1 MAEKQPKL
9 MLEADA
15 SNVDRIR
22 PSAMGSPGS
31 ILNLTSLREQV
42 YQYFREEMQ
51 SGSLTPGS
59 SINLNAISRN
69 LGISK
74 TPLRDALIQLEA
86 EGFVSILPR
95 RGVLVNKLTRR
106 EIKNIYQIIGSLEAS
121 VIAAVFDDFTIA
133 HVKRMKQLNAEQNSA
148 LANNDFDTYYKLN
161 LEFHD
166 VFLNL
171 SNNDTLKKIIRP
183 LKQRLY
189 DFPRR
194 GYIKE
199 WEKQHLAEHDK
210 LIKAIAN
217 GERNRAAD
225 VFQNEHWSFEAHKNF
240 LDRFYELEETNPTRR
255 SRK

>member
-1 MAEKQPKL
+1 MIEKQPKPL
-9 MLEADA
+9 DGEDA
-15 SNVDRIR
+15 PHGDRIR
-22 PSAMGSPGS
+22 PTVMTSAGS
-31 ILNLTSLREQV
+31 ILNITSLREQV

-59 SINLNAISRN
+59 SINLNAISRR

-74 TPLRDALIQLEA
+74 TPLRDALIQLEV

-121 VIAAVFDDFTIA
+121 VVTAVFEKFANA
-133 HVKRMKQLNAEQNSA
+133 HIDKMNQLNAAQIAA
-148 LANNDFDTYYKLN
+148 LSNEDFDTYYKLN

-194 GYIKE
+194 GYLAD
-199 WEKQHLAEHDK
+199 WEKQHLAEHEK
-210 LIKAIAN
+210 LITAIVK
-217 GERNRAAD
+217 GERQTAAD
-225 VFQNEHWSFEAHKNF
+225 VVQNEHWSFDAHKKY
-240 LDRFYELEETNPTRR
+240 LDLFYDLEEIKEATDEF
-255 SRK
+255 

>member
-1 MAEKQPKL
+1 MAKNQPKP
-9 MLEADA
+9 EPKGDE
-15 SNVDRIR
+15 SIINHIR
-22 PSAMGSPGS
+22 PTVMENHGS

-51 SGSLTPGS
+51 SGALTPGS
-59 SINLNAISRN
+59 AINLNSVSRI

-95 RGVLVNKLTRR
+95 RGVVVNQLTRR
-106 EIKNIYQIIGSLEAS
+106 EIQNLYQIIGSLEAS
-121 VIAAVFDDFTIA
+121 VVTAVFKKFTKA
-133 HVKRMKQLNAEQNSA
+133 HIEKMKQLNVEQISA
-148 LANNDFDTYYKLN
+148 LSKNEFDTYYRLN

-171 SNNDTLKKIIRP
+171 SDNDTLKKIIRP

-194 GYIKE
+194 GYLE
-199 WEKQHLAEHDK
+199 DWEKQHLNEHKK
-210 LIKAIAN
+210 LIKAIVK
-217 GERNRAAD
+217 GERERAAD
-225 VFQNEHWSFEAHKNF
+225 VVQNEHWSFDAHKKY
-240 LDRFYELEETNPTRR
+240 LDRFYELEERTVNEI
-255 SRK
+255 

>member
-1 MAEKQPKL
+1 MAEKQFQAL
-9 MLEADA
+9 HADDEP
-15 SNVDRIR
+15 SIDRFR
-22 PSAMGSPGS
+22 PGATGSRGS

-42 YQYFREEMQ
+42 YQYLREEMQ
-51 SGSLTPGS
+51 SGALTPGS
-59 SINLNAISRN
+59 SINLNSIIRK

-95 RGVLVNKLTRR
+95 RGVLVNKLTHR

-121 VIAAVFDDFTIA
+121 VVTSVFDQFTQTHIDQ
-133 HVKRMKQLNAEQNSA
+133 MKNLNAEQITA
-148 LANNDFDTYYKLN
+148 LSNKDFDIYYKLN

-171 SNNDTLKKIIRP
+171 SDNDTLKKIIRP

-194 GYIKE
+194 GYLKD
-199 WEKQHLAEHDK
+199 WEKQHLNEHEK
-210 LIKAIAN
+210 FIAAIEN
-217 GERNRAAD
+217 GERQRAAD
-225 VFQNEHWSFEAHKNF
+225 VVQNEHWSFDAHRKY
-240 LDRFYELEETNPTRR
+240 LHRFYDLGEINNNEI
-255 SRK
+255 